1 MNSEAAREP
10 TAREPEVTE
19 EAQPAE
25 MPQPRIKQRR
35 GFAAMNKDAHRELAR
50 SGGVAAHAMGL
61 AHQFTSELAR
71 EAGRKGGVTT
81 AANREHMAAIGR
93 KGGLGK
99 RGFRKELSDAE

>member
-1 MNSEAAREP
+1 MNSEAVREH

-25 MPQPRIKQRR
+25 LPQPRIKQRR

-50 SGGVAAHAMGL
+50 SGGMAAHAMGL

-71 EAGRKGGVTT
+71 EAGRKGGVKT